1 MLNARGT
8 MRVRWSV
15 EYPAHDLGLSVIV
28 SSVTSTLV
36 NSLCTT
42 TFVPT
47 TLEDIRLYSSL
58 TNLHFV
64 QKLWLFFIFHRNIR
78 PKDIRSQIVIFVV
91 HNSGF
96 RLDAL
101 ALSLFAPQ
109 HSPQRHKKTNCYF
122 CRTQNC
128 ISLRSFGAYFG
139 LTWFKNQSY
148 HRVSCKVFN
157 FNKLEDFIILTFHR
171 IEHTILG
178 QGKITVRKQTFEFCF
193 CIILRS

>member
-1 MLNARGT
+1 MLNTRGT

-47 TLEDIRLYSSL
+47 TLEDRRLYSSL

-64 QKLWLFFIFHRNIR
+64 QKLWLFLILHRNIHA
-78 PKDIRSQIVIFVV
+78 QVVIFVV

-109 HSPQRHKKTNCYF
+109 HSPQRLRRQIVIFVVHKIAF
-122 CRTQNC
+122 RLDPLSL
-128 ISLRSFGAYFG
+128 IS
-139 LTWFKNQSY
+139 
-148 HRVSCKVFN
+148 
-157 FNKLEDFIILTFHR
+157 D
-171 IEHTILG
+171 
-178 QGKITVRKQTFEFCF
+178 
-193 CIILRS
+193 